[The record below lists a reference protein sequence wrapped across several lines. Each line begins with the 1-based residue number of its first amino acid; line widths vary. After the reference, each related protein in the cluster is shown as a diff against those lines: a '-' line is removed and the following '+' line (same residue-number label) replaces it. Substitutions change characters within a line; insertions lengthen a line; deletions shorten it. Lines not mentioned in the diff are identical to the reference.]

1 MDEWMKNATSQFTLE
16 MKYQGWSGLP
26 TGDRCHGLGNFQGK
40 RVAIKQLLG
49 SDDPITEYDFH
60 PGGEEQGGGVC
71 LAGHHP
77 HLLRLLQD
85 LLQRVL
91 SLLPEV
97 KEKVKI
103 HFLTGAVSSW
113 RETKSSSTP
122 IRASKTSTYQFLIQ
136 SNICV

>member
-49 SDDPITEYDFH
+49 SNDPITEYDLH

-85 LLQRVL
+85 LLQREL
-91 SLLPEV
+91 SLSPEV

-122 IRASKTSTYQFLIQ
+122 ISASKTSTYQFLIQ